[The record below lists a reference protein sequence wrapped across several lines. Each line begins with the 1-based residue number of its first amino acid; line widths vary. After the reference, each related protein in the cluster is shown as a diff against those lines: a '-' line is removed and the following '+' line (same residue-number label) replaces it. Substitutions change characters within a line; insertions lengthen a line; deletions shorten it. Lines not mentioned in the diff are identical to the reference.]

1 MRALSTSSSLFP
13 IFVYTS
19 KSYVAA
25 ITNNLCIR
33 FSTWEVRC
41 MSWSK
46 SFSLDSTSSA
56 KWNSGSIQI
65 QICWSLDLHIYT
77 CNWFICQTFARAN
90 FIVEQCLMFPPGLY
104 KHKKGRKRA
113 TRHIHTIF
121 HKYAS
126 QTNFLF
132 FVSSGWFLLP

>member
-1 MRALSTSSSLFP
+1 MRTPSTSSSPFP

-77 CNWFICQTFARAN
+77 CNWFICQTFACAN
-90 FIVEQCLMFPPGLY
+90 CWAKFDVSTWPVYAQ
-104 KHKKGRKRA
+104 KRKKKSHA
-113 TRHIHTIF
+113 PYTYNISQICWPNQLLIF
-121 HKYAS
+121 CI
-126 QTNFLF
+126 
-132 FVSSGWFLLP
+132 